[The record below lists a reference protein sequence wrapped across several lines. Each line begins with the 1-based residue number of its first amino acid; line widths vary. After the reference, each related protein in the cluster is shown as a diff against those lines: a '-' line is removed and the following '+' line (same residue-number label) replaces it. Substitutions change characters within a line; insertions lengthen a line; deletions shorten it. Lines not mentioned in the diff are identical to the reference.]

1 MALDLKQDV
10 FQSVVARV
18 RERADSLRNMMRF
31 HNSGI
36 EGWFKVEIVAALGE
50 KVALVHNK
58 GPDLTL
64 EDGTNIE
71 IKAATNFA
79 KSWCVTE
86 PLRKYGKPVL
96 FLAGRANPEKLTR
109 GKDDSFEIVAC
120 EGVSDGTN
128 DWLLG
133 MVKPRAQKSE
143 CQRRNKTAP

>member
-18 RERADSLRNMMRF
+18 RERGDSLRSMMRF
-31 HNSGI
+31 PNSGI
-36 EGWFKVEIVAALGE
+36 EGWLKVEIVAALCE
-50 KVALVHNK
+50 KVTRVKNR
-58 GPDLTL
+58 GPDLIL

-71 IKAATNFA
+71 IKAATNFG

-96 FLAGRANPEKLTR
+96 FLAGRASPENLMR

-120 EGVSDGTN
+120 EVVSDGEN

-133 MVKPRAQKSE
+133 MVKPRA
-143 CQRRNKTAP
+143 